1 MGAFVNE
8 YPDYIHIDADPTV
21 DDVRVLLNELAERQ
35 ASEKTASLF
44 AHLSV
49 VPPNYRLAL
58 NLKKAL
64 NVLAEKRVNDVLK
77 DGLTPAEVISL
88 MELDR
93 KHFSEES
100 RTTARSLLNVKERWL
115 MSKAM
120 SGTFAR
126 SRASN
131 AYIDV
136 ELERE

>member
-1 MGAFVNE
+1 MNE